1 MLDRLRQAAVAHAPQ
16 GLAARAARPGRR
28 AGLARADAKAEAQ
41 SRFQHA
47 TELHQAGKFAEALNE
62 LTVAYTLDPRPE
74 ILYAIG
80 QMHVQLGDCP
90 QAILFY
96 QRFLSTSPT
105 RCPPPPRP
113 RRSRPA
119 RPSRTP
125 PPRPRPR
132 RSPRRRRP
140 DPPRKQ
146 ERPARW
152 YADKL
157 GAGLL
162 GSGVLVGA
170 ASLATYA
177 SARADLSDAD
187 AAPDHQR
194 YTDLVDSAHHK
205 QTYAVVLGAV
215 GAGLA
220 VAAVVRYALVRRASA
235 RAPVGAAPAP
245 GGGLVTW
252 SGRF

>member
-1 MLDRLRQAAVAHAPQ
+1 MPRKASLLVLLA
-16 GLAARAARPGRR
+16 LAAAP
-28 AGLARADAKAEAQ
+28 GLARADAKAEAQ
-41 SRFQHA
+41 SRFERA

-62 LTVAYTLDPRPE
+62 LTIAYTLDPRPE

-80 QMHVQLGDCP
+80 QMHVQLGNCP

-96 QRFLSTSPT
+96 ERFLSTSPNAVPAAAAAEAIET
-105 RCPPPPRP
+105 CKTKPDATAKAAPAPEPPP
-113 RRSRPA
+113 A
-119 RPSRTP
+119 VAQPSP
-125 PPRPRPR
+125 
-132 RSPRRRRP
+132 
-140 DPPRKQ
+140 Q
-146 ERPARW
+146 AARPARW

-187 AAPDHQR
+187 AAPDHQH
-194 YTDLVDSAHHK
+194 YTDLVDSAHRK
-205 QTYAVVLGAV
+205 QTYAVVIGAV

-235 RAPVGAAPAP
+235 RVTVGAAPAP